1 MKTLYIDCTNGISGD
16 MLLKALE
23 ALAEG
28 AGGKTGHDHHGGSHE
43 HHGRAY
49 SEVQNIIKKANDIA
63 LSIYEV
69 VAKAEAAVHGETIE
83 TVHFHEVGRYQAIR
97 NAMCIGMAVAEIDPA
112 EIIVSPIN
120 DGSGFVDCAHGRI
133 PVPVPAVKAMMDE
146 CGRTYPNFSFRT
158 CEDVDTEMVTPSGL
172 AGLIGIGARPAPG
185 TDAGAAGGMMFMEG
199 TIIASSEA
207 EGTRNTGR
215 SGLKTYLIE
224 K

>member
-23 ALAEG
+23 ALTKET
-28 AGGKTGHDHHGGSHE
+28 GGMTGHDHHGGSHE

-49 SEVQNIIKKANDIA
+49 SEVKNIIGKANRIA

-69 VAKAEAAVHGETIE
+69 IAKAEAAVHGKTIE
-83 TVHFHEVGRYQAIR
+83 TVHFHEVGRDQAIR
-97 NAMCIGMAVAEIDPA
+97 NAISIGIAIAEIDPA
-112 EIIVSPIN
+112 EIIVSQIN
-120 DGSGFVDCAHGRI
+120 DGKGFVDCAHGRI

-146 CGRTYPNFSFRT
+146 CGKTYPGFVFKT

-172 AGLIGIGARPAPG
+172 AGLIGIGARPAPD
-185 TDAGAAGGMMFMEG
+185 TDDGAAGGMIFMEG
-199 TIIASSEA
+199 TIIASAEA

-215 SGLKTYLIE
+215 PGLRTYLIE